1 MEVLADIEKGTNEFA
16 SGKDFTLKSSVGFLT
31 RMPTESQLAKK
42 LMLKPKMQARFV
54 NTPAG
59 FWQNFG
65 TLPKGVALQS
75 GGYDTC
81 DWVLVFA
88 KTRKELL
95 NFGPDALLSV
105 KSEGTF
111 WAAYPKKTSGQQT
124 DLTNKEGWQP
134 ITEEGYESV
143 STAAIDEVWTAVRF
157 RKQDDSQ

>member
-1 MEVLADIEKGTNEFA
+1 M
-16 SGKDFTLKSSVGFLT
+16 KSSLGFLS
-31 RMPTESQLAKK
+31 RMSSESPLPKK
-42 LMLKPKMQARFV
+42 LLLKPKMQARFV

-59 FWQNFG
+59 FWQTFG

-75 GGYDTC
+75 GGLDTC

-105 KSEGTF
+105 KPGGTF

-124 DLTNKEGWQP
+124 DLTMKQGWEP
-134 ITEEGYESV
+134 VTEAGYETM
-143 STAAIDEVWTAVRF
+143 STAAIDDVWTAVRW
-157 RKQDDSQ
+157 KKTEESQ